1 MKINFSKYHGT
12 GNDFILIDNRDEK
25 IQLTNQQIA
34 NLCHRRF
41 GIGADGL
48 MLLQNHSEYNF
59 EMIYYNSDGHKSS
72 MCGNGGR
79 CISAYAHSLGI
90 FKKDVSFFAIGK
102 KYHASLLNENSQ
114 DKDFKNTPLN
124 ISLEMNDVFHANV
137 IKENIEDKENCF
149 FVIDTGSPH
158 YIKFV
163 ENLEE
168 DFVKKAKKIRYSKKW
183 QKEGINVNFVSVGED
198 NQIAMRT
205 YERGVEDE
213 TYSCGTGAVACA
225 LATDIYQSLGESEN
239 LSKNNNQ
246 KRIINITTKGGELNV
261 SFENNEQSYQKIFL
275 SGATVKVFDGEVFL

>member
-25 IQLTNQQIA
+25 IQLTNQQTS

-90 FKKDVSFFAIGK
+90 FEKNVSFFAIGK
-102 KYHASLLNENSQ
+102 KYHAKLLNEDLQN
-114 DKDFKNTPLN
+114 KDLKNIPLN

-137 IKENIEDKENCF
+137 IKENMGDEKNFF

-158 YIKFV
+158 YVKFV
-163 ENLEE
+163 ENFED
-168 DFVKKAKKIRYSKKW
+168 DFVERAKKIRYSEKW
-183 QKEGINVNFVSVGED
+183 EKEGINVNFVSIREN
-198 NQIAMRT
+198 NQISMRT

-225 LATDIYQSLGESEN
+225 LATDIYQN
-239 LSKNNNQ
+239 LSKKNNQ
-246 KRIINITTKGGELNV
+246 KRAIKINTKGGELKV

-275 SGATVKVFDGEVFL
+275 SGATVKVFDGEFFL